1 VSTTSKRR
9 RRKTNP
15 GPSALTEGGAAAT
28 AAARRFPEWHWRTFP
43 VFCALAGGL
52 FGGMYLGI
60 IAAAVGGVFS
70 IAVFIVIA
78 VLMGLA
84 LSRLS
89 TRWLLE
95 RNWIKPRTRRPRT

>member
-1 VSTTSKRR
+1 VSATSKRR

-15 GPSALTEGGAAAT
+15 GPTAFAEGGAAPIT
-28 AAARRFPEWHWRTFP
+28 AARKFPEWHWRTFP
-43 VFCALAGGL
+43 VFFALAAGL
-52 FGGMYLGI
+52 FVGMYLGI

-70 IAVFIVIA
+70 IVVFIAIAVF
-78 VLMGLA
+78 MGLG

-95 RNWIKPRTRRPRT
+95 RNWIKPRARKPRT